1 MKTVLK
7 NNDAS
12 ADARSR
18 AGLAALAE
26 SAIFAAVAAALCPA
40 HRSCT
45 RGHTIPPTPQLQNSK
60 FRPEPQLVN
69 MTTGNSTSQSL
80 SGSHGGRFS
89 WFRLKKVDI
98 FSVKDFLIVCDCGV
112 WPAAVRRL
120 AVPRG
125 CCSSSL
131 RKPLKWIADFSFTSI
146 RIFCNLKIDTCCQ
159 IFLAVLAS
167 WCSANIIGLVLVSWP
182 CGGETWLKAA
192 AVAAVVWIG
201 ARCMI
206 HPRAAATDQLSCD
219 KNTICHASV
228 LRVEDFSLP
237 DDSNLSFLSG
247 CWFVLLEF
255 HRQ

>member
-1 MKTVLK
+1 MSKQIHKWDLRSNNERRKWRNTVLK

-40 HRSCT
+40 HHSCT

-131 RKPLKWIADFSFTSI
+131 RKPLK
-146 RIFCNLKIDTCCQ
+146 
-159 IFLAVLAS
+159 
-167 WCSANIIGLVLVSWP
+167 
-182 CGGETWLKAA
+182 
-192 AVAAVVWIG
+192 
-201 ARCMI
+201 
-206 HPRAAATDQLSCD
+206 
-219 KNTICHASV
+219 
-228 LRVEDFSLP
+228 
-237 DDSNLSFLSG
+237 
-247 CWFVLLEF
+247 
-255 HRQ
+255 